1 MCLPIKSLEQG
12 GLYGRLGSVAQIEPS
27 QPQGRSLLPD
37 ARIVEHEIK
46 AKSVAVEGLGDV
58 GLAIGSQQVERE
70 MAQPCKDAGI
80 AADAAG
86 ILGQGSVKDVME
98 PVFDGPVAADGLGQL
113 FGAGLAGAQIQG
125 RLLGAGDEGL
135 AGGVEDLGGA
145 RDLDQALEVIVPGL
159 QAAAGGQGPHA
170 HAALLDAVAPAQGG
184 AVVLVM
190 GRAAPDLLAQA
201 RQQPGLIALE
211 RDQCVAAEPDD
222 PLDRVFCKCSASS
235 VYRQSLSPSS
245 AIRRWAAAIS

>member
-1 MCLPIKSLEQG
+1 
-12 GLYGRLGSVAQIEPS
+12 
-27 QPQGRSLLPD
+27 
-37 ARIVEHEIK
+37 
-46 AKSVAVEGLGDV
+46 
-58 GLAIGSQQVERE
+58 

-86 ILGQGSVKDVME
+86 ILGQCRVEDVME
-98 PVFDGPVAADGLGQL
+98 LVFDGPVAADGLGQL
-113 FGAGLAGAQIQG
+113 FGAGPAGAQIQG
-125 RLLGAGDEGL
+125 GLLGAGDEGL

>member
-1 MCLPIKSLEQG
+1 MQMDSL
-12 GLYGRLGSVAQIEPS
+12 RHCRCRD
-27 QPQGRSLLPD
+27 QGRSLLPD
-37 ARIVEHEIK
+37 ARIVEHEVK
-46 AKSVAVEGLGDV
+46 AKSVAVEGLSDV
-58 GLAIGSQQVERE
+58 GLAIGPQQVESE

-80 AADAAG
+80 ATDAAG

-113 FGAGLAGAQIQG
+113 FGAGPAGAQVQG

-170 HAALLDAVAPAQGG
+170 HAALLDAVAPAQRG

-190 GRAAPDLLAQA
+190 GRTAPHLFAQA

-211 RDQCVAAEPDD
+211 RDQRVAAEPDD
-222 PLDRVFCKCSASS
+222 ALDRVFCKCSASS

-245 AIRRWAAAIS
+245 LIRRWAAAIS

>member
-1 MCLPIKSLEQG
+1 
-12 GLYGRLGSVAQIEPS
+12 
-27 QPQGRSLLPD
+27 
-37 ARIVEHEIK
+37 
-46 AKSVAVEGLGDV
+46 
-58 GLAIGSQQVERE
+58 

-80 AADAAG
+80 ATDAAG

-113 FGAGLAGAQIQG
+113 FGAGPAGAQVQG

-170 HAALLDAVAPAQGG
+170 HAALLDAVAPAQRG
-184 AVVLVM
+184 AVVIYTTNAIESLNSKL
-190 GRAAPDLLAQA
+190 RK
-201 RQQPGLIALE
+201 IIKT
-211 RDQCVAAEPDD
+211 
-222 PLDRVFCKCSASS
+222 RVHI
-235 VYRQSLSPSS
+235 PSDE
-245 AIRRWAAAIS
+245 AAAKLIWLALRNITAEHGRSVREWCEVMKQLAIAYGERFSPLAS